1 MIMNIK
7 KIVNWKMYFI
17 LLLASFLS
25 ILAIMPFILT
35 LQGDL
40 LRSAPM
46 PLPFVI
52 LIIVAQSVLLFSVLT
67 FIGLKLSNQLGFKMP
82 IIKRIVTKEKIDFN
96 VESII
101 KTSVLLGCL
110 AGIAILLLDFLFFQF
125 GLESL
130 FKKVSVPI
138 WQGFLASF
146 CGVISEEI
154 VMRLF
159 FMTFIAWLISKITK
173 PKGRIIENKL
183 VMWAAILIAT
193 ILFGIGHLPITSEL
207 MTLTPL
213 IIFRA
218 LLLNGIG
225 GVVFG
230 WLYWKKGLE
239 SAMIAHFSADLII
252 YVCLPFILMML

>member
-1 MIMNIK
+1 MNTK
-7 KIVNWKMYFI
+7 KLVNWKILFI
-17 LLLASFLS
+17 LLSASALS
-25 ILAIMPFILT
+25 ILAILPFILT

-40 LRSAPM
+40 LRSAPL
-46 PLPFVI
+46 PLPVTMIIIVFQSVFLFAI
-52 LIIVAQSVLLFSVLT
+52 LI
-67 FIGLKLSNQLGFKMP
+67 FIGLRLSNNLGFKMP
-82 IIKRIVTKEKIDFN
+82 IIERLVAKEKIDFN
-96 VESII
+96 IKSIL
-101 KTSVLLGCL
+101 KTSVLLGSL

-130 FKKVSVPI
+130 FKEVSVPI

-146 CGVISEEI
+146 YGGISEEI

-159 FMTFIAWLISKITK
+159 FMTFVVWLISKITK
-173 PKGRIIENKL
+173 TKGKAIENSLL
-183 VMWAAILIAT
+183 VWISIFIAAL
-193 ILFGIGHLPITSEL
+193 LFGLGHLPITAEL
-207 MTLTPL
+207 MTLTPI

-239 SAMIAHFSADLII
+239 SAMIAHFSADIII
-252 YVCLPFILMML
+252 YVCLPLILMLL

>member
-1 MIMNIK
+1 MNTK
-7 KIVNWKMYFI
+7 KLVNWKIFFI
-17 LLLASFLS
+17 LLSASALS

-40 LRSAPM
+40 LRSAPL
-46 PLPFVI
+46 PLPAVI
-52 LIIVAQSVLLFSVLT
+52 LITLIQSVFLFAILI
-67 FIGLKLSNQLGFKMP
+67 FIGLRLSNKLGFKMP
-82 IIKRIVTKEKIDFN
+82 IIEKFVAKEKIDFN
-96 VESII
+96 IKSIL
-101 KTSVLLGCL
+101 KTSILLGSL

-130 FKKVSVPI
+130 FQEVSVPI

-146 CGVISEEI
+146 YGGISEEI

-159 FMTFIAWLISKITK
+159 FMTFVAWLISKITK
-173 PKGRIIENKL
+173 TKGKVIENNLL
-183 VMWAAILIAT
+183 VWISIIMAAL
-193 ILFGIGHLPITSEL
+193 LFGLGHLPITAEL
-207 MTLTPL
+207 MTLTPI

-239 SAMIAHFSADLII
+239 SAMIAHFSADIII
-252 YVCLPFILMML
+252 YVCLPFILMLL